1 MPLREAEE
9 MASVGRF
16 ASSLEKVT
24 SDAPWKP
31 YALALA
37 AVFTALLVRE
47 VLAAILGINLFAVFF
62 LPAVMVT
69 GLACGIVPGIFAA
82 VLATFVPLIH
92 VVADTSLYFPSQPNM
107 LMNLAVIGVINI
119 GLAIVGASHRTYRK
133 RVELAM
139 RELNHRTK
147 NLLAVI
153 AGVANNIA
161 RYTSD
166 VDSFKQSLGDR
177 LQAISRSTICWPKT
191 SGKTCLFFPPSIWPS
206 PPFPATIGSRLQVPS

>member
-16 ASSLEKVT
+16 GSSLEKVT

-69 GLACGIVPGIFAA
+69 GSLAASFRAYLLPFSLLSFRSSMWSRTPACIF
-82 VLATFVPLIH
+82 
-92 VVADTSLYFPSQPNM
+92 
-107 LMNLAVIGVINI
+107 
-119 GLAIVGASHRTYRK
+119 HRS
-133 RVELAM
+133 
-139 RELNHRTK
+139 RT
-147 NLLAVI
+147 
-153 AGVANNIA
+153 
-161 RYTSD
+161 
-166 VDSFKQSLGDR
+166 
-177 LQAISRSTICWPKT
+177 C
-191 SGKTCLFFPPSIWPS
+191 
-206 PPFPATIGSRLQVPS
+206 

>member
-1 MPLREAEE
+1 MGEAEE
-9 MASVGRF
+9 MAPVARF

-69 GLACGIVPGIFAA
+69 GLACGLAPGIFAA

-92 VVADTSLYFPSQPNM
+92 VVAD
-107 LMNLAVIGVINI
+107 A
-119 GLAIVGASHRTYRK
+119 GAK
-133 RVELAM
+133 PPDE
-139 RELNHRTK
+139 K
-147 NLLAVI
+147 
-153 AGVANNIA
+153 
-161 RYTSD
+161 
-166 VDSFKQSLGDR
+166 SLGCYR
-177 LQAISRSTICWPKT
+177 RCCQQY
-191 SGKTCLFFPPSIWPS
+191 S
-206 PPFPATIGSRLQVPS
+206 PVYE